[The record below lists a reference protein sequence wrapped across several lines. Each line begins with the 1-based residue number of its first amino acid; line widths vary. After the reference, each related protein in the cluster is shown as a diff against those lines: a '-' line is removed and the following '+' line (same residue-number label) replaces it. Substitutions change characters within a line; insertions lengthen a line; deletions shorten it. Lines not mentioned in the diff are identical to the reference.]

1 MDAAD
6 LGGLVVRRVSQSNA
20 EADAEALIAFDSVA
34 AGGDEERAASI
45 RRWCRQG
52 LVIVAERIVAEGIV
66 AEGPSGP
73 LGYCVTEYT
82 FFEQGFVTL
91 LMVSPSARRTG
102 VGGLLLDA
110 AAASCETPKL
120 FTSTNVSNLPMQRL
134 LQRAGWEP
142 AGFLH
147 GLDEGDPELFFRCRT
162 RTGTTRP

>member
-6 LGGLVVRRVSQSNA
+6 LGELVVRRVRQSEA
-20 EADAEALIAFDSVA
+20 EAHADADADALIAIDSVA
-34 AGGDEERAASI
+34 AEGDEERAASI

-52 LVIVAERIVAEGIV
+52 LVVV

-91 LMVSPSARRTG
+91 LMVSPSARGTG
-102 VGGLLLDA
+102 VGGRLLDA
-110 AAASCETPKL
+110 AVASCATPKL

-142 AGFLH
+142 VGLLH

-162 RTGTTRP
+162 RTGTTDL